1 MTASDSDS
9 AADSAADSTAPRQRL
24 GRLIE
29 RRDGRD
35 FPFYAGNPVGLS
47 RGRWLVVCVACLVAF
62 LVLILFPRPNPAV
75 GLVPQIL
82 FPAIVLAAFAWAAG
96 PRWTALFRRVRAA
109 DVGLM
114 VLFAALNLAVTF
126 AVAGLVSQ
134 VFTVSA
140 NPELGSPPVGVV
152 DRVIA
157 YVGAAIQ
164 LLGEEL
170 VTILPFFALL
180 HVLTARGTLSRNA
193 AVVVSW
199 IVTAVW
205 FGALH
210 LPTYDWNVA
219 QALIVIGVAR
229 LVLTLAYIRTKNLW
243 VSTGAHIV
251 NDWVLLTVSLGGA
264 G

>member
-1 MTASDSDS
+1 MSASDSDS
-9 AADSAADSTAPRQRL
+9 TALPTHRL
-24 GRLIE
+24 GLIE
-29 RRDGRD
+29 RRDGQD
-35 FPFYAGNPVGLS
+35 FPFYAGDPVGLS
-47 RGRWLVVCVACLVAF
+47 RGRWLVVVVACLVAF
-62 LVLILFPRPNPAV
+62 LVLIFFPRPNAAV
-75 GLVPQIL
+75 GLVPQVL
-82 FPAIVLAAFAWAAG
+82 FPAIILASIAWAAG

-134 VFTVSA
+134 IFTVSA
-140 NPELGSPPVGVV
+140 NPELASPPVGTL

-157 YVGAAIQ
+157 YVGSAIQ

-170 VTILPFFALL
+170 VTILPFLALL
-180 HVLTARGTLSRNA
+180 HVLTSRGTLSRNA
-193 AVVVSW
+193 AVVVAW

-243 VSTGAHIV
+243 VSTGAHII
-251 NDWVLLTVSLGGA
+251 NDWVLLTIGLGAA